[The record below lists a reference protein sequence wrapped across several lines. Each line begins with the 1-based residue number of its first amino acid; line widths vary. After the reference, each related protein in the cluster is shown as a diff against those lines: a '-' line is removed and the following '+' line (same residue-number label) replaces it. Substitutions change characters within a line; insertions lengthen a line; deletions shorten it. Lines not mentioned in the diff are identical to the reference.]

1 MAAILHLG
9 NIIISTTDSGDLAI
23 QDKTSLVTASEL
35 LGISSDIL
43 EKAILHPTQQPNQK
57 QAEAFRDALAQ
68 AIYTRLFSWLVHGIN
83 QSLTAKET
91 VSNFVV
97 LLDIP
102 GFQSSEVV
110 IALSCLIISLEK
122 WL

>member
-1 MAAILHLG
+1 LAAILHLG
-9 NIIISTTDSGDLAI
+9 NTAISTTDSGDLVI
-23 QDKTSLVTASEL
+23 QDKASLSAASEL
-35 LGISSDIL
+35 LGISADVL
-43 EKAILHPTQQPNQK
+43 EKAILNPTQKPTQK
-57 QAEAFRDALAQ
+57 QAEAFRDSLAQ

-91 VSNFVV
+91 VSNFVI

-110 IALSCLIISLEK
+110 
-122 WL
+122 